1 MLTSIVVFC
10 YLLIFNNG
18 SIRAIYIVLIFI
30 GFVLYIFTLGY
41 VTKPLEMKIAK
52 KMKFCRKKVKK
63 VLKSFKKVLQSIY
76 NIYYNITERM
86 KRILNSKA
94 KVITMAAKMTS
105 KKSFKSFLSS
115 KKNIPAIIVTILLV
129 AAFIF
134 FGVTVVNQN
143 ADISLMERQK
153 EELAV
158 KYEEQVQTNAQL
170 QAVLDNED
178 KDDYIEQKARE
189 KGYVK
194 SDEIVF
200 YDISASE

>member
-86 KRILNSKA
+86 KRIFKFKGKGDNNGSENDIEE
-94 KVITMAAKMTS
+94 VI
-105 KKSFKSFLSS
+105 
-115 KKNIPAIIVTILLV
+115 
-129 AAFIF
+129 
-134 FGVTVVNQN
+134 
-143 ADISLMERQK
+143 
-153 EELAV
+153 
-158 KYEEQVQTNAQL
+158 
-170 QAVLDNED
+170 
-178 KDDYIEQKARE
+178 
-189 KGYVK
+189 
-194 SDEIVF
+194 
-200 YDISASE
+200 